1 MRGQLDLFGGL
12 PFGSTMETDGKPGV
26 IVAPAVNVRG
36 TAAARAGKAI
46 AMILAGKGLGS
57 RAFDDCFEM
66 GDGADVAGLILA
78 KIESDLDFARD
89 VMLHRHYMEPGW
101 IFMAQAQIERDDRA
115 WNLGIGVGDVKGD
128 AHLIERARQWTG
140 KQSGR

>member
-12 PFGSTMETDGKPGV
+12 PFGETMETDGKPGV

-36 TAAARAGKAI
+36 SAAARAGKAI
-46 AMILAGKGLGS
+46 AMILAGRGLGS

-66 GDGADVAGLILA
+66 GDGDEVSGLITA
-78 KIESDLDFARD
+78 KIENDLDFARA
-89 VMLHRHYMEPGW
+89 VMEHQHYMSPSW

-115 WNLGIGVGDVKGD
+115 WSLGVGMYRCTPDPK
-128 AHLIERARQWTG
+128 LLERARQWTG
-140 KQSGR
+140 KR

>member
-12 PFGSTMETDGKPGV
+12 PFADTMETDGKPGA

-36 TAAARAGKAI
+36 TAASRAGKAI

-57 RAFDDCFEM
+57 RAFDDCFEE
-66 GDGADVAGLILA
+66 GDGDEVTGLLLARIEADIDLA
-78 KIESDLDFARD
+78 RA
-89 VMLHRHYMEPGW
+89 VMEHQHYMCPSW

-115 WNLGIGVGDVKGD
+115 WNLGIGVGAVKAD
-128 AHLIERARQWTG
+128 PKLLERAR
-140 KQSGR
+140 R

>member
-12 PFGSTMETDGKPGV
+12 PFADTMETDGKPGA
-26 IVAPAVNVRG
+26 IVAPAANVHG

-57 RAFDDCFEM
+57 RAMDDCFEM
-66 GDGADVAGLILA
+66 GDGDEVSGLVMA
-78 KIESDLDFARD
+78 KIEADIDFARA
-89 VMLHRHYMEPGW
+89 VMERRDYMSPSW

-115 WNLGIGVGDVKGD
+115 WNLGVGMYRCTPDPK
-128 AHLIERARQWTG
+128 LLERAKQW
-140 KQSGR
+140 K